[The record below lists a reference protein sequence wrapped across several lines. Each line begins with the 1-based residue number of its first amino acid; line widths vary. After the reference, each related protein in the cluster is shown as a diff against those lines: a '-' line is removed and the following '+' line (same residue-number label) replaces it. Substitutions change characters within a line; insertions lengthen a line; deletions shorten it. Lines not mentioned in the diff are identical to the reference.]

1 MRRRRHALAGAIG
14 LVAALFGASPAE
26 AHPLG
31 FGLVTITEREGG
43 ELDVLARVSG
53 TEAEPGRIELAWPEG
68 CVETVLRDAMHDEVR
83 ERRSRVRCAAS
94 MEGRR
99 LVVSGPTRGLELRV
113 EVRLQDAAPS
123 EQLLATL
130 PAEVV
135 VGRATPRIEL
145 VGSGIG
151 LGALHF
157 ATGIDHVLFVAA
169 AFFLARQRGARA
181 VALAVTAFTLGH
193 AITLALATLGA
204 LALPTRPI
212 EACVALSLVH
222 VARELVVERD
232 TLTRTRPAL
241 VCLLFGLVHGAGLAS
256 VVAGTGLRG
265 VPLALS
271 VGAFN
276 VGLELAE
283 IALVALLFVIVRAR
297 LRAPIER
304 GMPYLVGAVG
314 VALLLART
322 VT

>member
-1 MRRRRHALAGAIG
+1 MRRRHHALAGTLA
-14 LVAALFGASPAE
+14 LVAALLCASPAE

-31 FGLVTITEREGG
+31 FGVLAITEREGG

-83 ERRSRVRCAAS
+83 ERRSRVRCAGS
-94 MEGRR
+94 IEGRR
-99 LVVSGPTRGLELRV
+99 LFVNGPTRGLELRV
-113 EVRLQDAAPS
+113 EVRLASAAPS
-123 EQLLATL
+123 EQRLATL

-135 VGRATPRIEL
+135 VGRASPRGEL
-145 VGSGIG
+145 VAGAVR
-151 LGALHF
+151 LGATHF

-169 AFFLARQRGARA
+169 AFFLARRRGARA
-181 VALAVTAFTLGH
+181 VALAVTAFTVGH

-212 EACVALSLVH
+212 EACIALSLVH
-222 VARELVVERD
+222 VARELRVERD
-232 TLTRTRPAL
+232 TLTRRSPAL

-265 VPLALS
+265 VPLAIS
-271 VGAFN
+271 VGSFN

-283 IALVALLFVIVRAR
+283 IALVALLFAIVRAR
-297 LRAPIER
+297 LRAPLER
-304 GMPYLVGAVG
+304 GVPHLVGAVG